1 MDDRCFYYRARVT
14 DVYDGDTLTVDID
27 LGFMMS
33 LRKLKVRLLGIDT
46 AEIRGGTNE
55 SKTRALQSRDWLRSK
70 VLDKD
75 VYLESKGLDKYGRW
89 LGRIH
94 TFDGLCCNDELISM
108 GLATPYDGGTKKVV
122 KYV

>member
-14 DVYDGDTLTVDID
+14 EVYDGDTVTADVD

-46 AEIRGGTNE
+46 AEMKGGTSE
-55 SKTRALQSRDWLRSK
+55 SKARATQARDWLRSQILGK
-70 VLDKD
+70 EI
-75 VYLESKGLDKYGRW
+75 YLESKGLDKYGRW

-94 TFDGLCCNDELISM
+94 TPAGLCCNDELINM
-108 GLATPYDGGTKKVV
+108 GLATPYDGGAKKS
-122 KYV
+122 

>member
-1 MDDRCFYYRARVT
+1 MNDRCFYYKARVI

-46 AEIRGGTNE
+46 AEMKGGTNE
-55 SKTRALQSRDWLRSK
+55 SKAKALQARDWLRSK
-70 VLDKD
+70 VLEKE

-89 LGRIH
+89 LGRVH
-94 TFDGLCCNDELISM
+94 TVDGICCNDMLVSM
-108 GLATPYDGGTKKVV
+108 GLATPYDGGAKKS
-122 KYV
+122 